1 MEDDKLKVLFKSF
14 DPELSSDINFMAHLQ
29 RSMETIECIRR
40 QNATQR
46 KRNKVAIIIAAASGF
61 IMGIIL
67 TLLFP
72 IISNWLTNINAS
84 LPTFK
89 ITSLNIDPS
98 FIGWIIIAG
107 ACIILTIN
115 VYELTLAKLTS
126 KTSPA

>member
-29 RSMETIECIRR
+29 RSMEAIECVRR

-89 ITSLNIDPS
+89 IASINIDPS

-107 ACIILTIN
+107 ACIILTI
-115 VYELTLAKLTS
+115 L
-126 KTSPA
+126 